1 MADGGSPNGGGKV
14 GGGEQASVGSKPAMK
29 RLDWPLVPSR
39 SITGVETRCGGEG
52 VTSGE
57 EEEVSRRQQ
66 TNDVHVE
73 GQIPLKSPASGAD

>member
-1 MADGGSPNGGGKV
+1 M
-14 GGGEQASVGSKPAMK
+14 
-29 RLDWPLVPSR
+29 R
-39 SITGVETRCGGEG
+39 GEG

-57 EEEVSRRQQ
+57 EEEVNRRQQ